1 MLSALRFQELT
12 TQAPFEGWIAIENK
26 AHAPRVDYPPL
37 RIMRFSGK
45 ALSEGVQEHQIDR
58 VTVKVT
64 NVAKTVADCF
74 KYRNKIGLDVALEAL
89 HESFK
94 EKRLQIDE
102 LWHYAGICRV
112 TNVMRPYI
120 ESLMI

>member
-1 MLSALRFQELT
+1 
-12 TQAPFEGWIAIENK
+12 
-26 AHAPRVDYPPL
+26 
-37 RIMRFSGK
+37 MRFSGK
-45 ALSEGVQEHQIDR
+45 ALSEGVQTHQVDG

-64 NVAKTVADCF
+64 SLAKTVANCF
-74 KYRNKIGLDVALEAL
+74 KYRNEIGLDVALEAL

-112 TNVMRPYI
+112 TNVIRPYVK
-120 ESLMI
+120 SLMI